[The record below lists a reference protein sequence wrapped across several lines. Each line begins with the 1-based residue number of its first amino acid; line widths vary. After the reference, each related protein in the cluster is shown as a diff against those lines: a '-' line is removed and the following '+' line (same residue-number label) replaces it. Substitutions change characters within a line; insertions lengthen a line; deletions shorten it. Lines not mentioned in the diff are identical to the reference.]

1 MNRLIVEL
9 RNANHASVSAAF
21 LPAPAPG
28 YAQHVSDPALDVRV
42 VKGACP
48 HDCPDTCALE
58 TTVQNGVAIKV
69 VGSKSHPFT
78 GGALCTK
85 VSRYL
90 DRTYAPDRV
99 VYPHRRVGGKGP
111 GQGTWE
117 RITWD
122 EALDTIAEKF
132 TAIAASPDGPEA
144 ICPYSYA
151 GTMGLLNFAGMDRRF
166 FFHLGASL
174 LDRTLCSSAG
184 KVGITISLGGGV
196 GMDPERVEDSRLILI
211 WGSNPITSNLHYW
224 SRVQEAKRRG
234 ARVVVIDPY
243 RSLTAEKGTD
253 HIPVRPGTDAALALA
268 MMHVIINQD
277 LHDVDY
283 VTRYTVG
290 FEALR
295 ARVQEYPPE
304 RAADICGIPAGTIVQ
319 LARDY
324 ATTRPAA
331 IRVNYGLQRHRG
343 GGAAVRAITC
353 LPALV
358 GAWRDPAGG
367 VLLSTSDFYG
377 MNHAAL
383 ERHDLLAGR
392 QPRTINTSSIGDAL
406 LEAQPPIRALFVYNS
421 NPVTI
426 APDSEKVVRGFSRAD
441 LFTVVHD
448 VFFTDTADY
457 ADIFLPA
464 TTQLECLDIHKS
476 YGHLYVL
483 LNQPAIAP
491 VGEALPNT
499 EVFRRLARTMGF
511 TEPALFESDEVM
523 VAQALQSTHPRMQG
537 ITLEH
542 LQEHG
547 WQRLNV
553 PAIYAPFAEGGF
565 PTPSGKCEFYSATA
579 KTMGLDP
586 LPTFTPPVESV
597 QSAPE
602 RAKTYPLA
610 IISPPQRHLLNSSF
624 ANLPLFLDSEKEPHL
639 DINPGDAAPRGIK
652 DGDWLRIY
660 NDRGAFGA
668 RARVTDKA
676 RVGCV
681 VAVSLWWRK
690 LTPDGKNANQ
700 VTSQRLADMGNAA
713 TFYDALVEVSTAPE
727 PAARA

>member
-1 MNRLIVEL
+1 MI
-9 RNANHASVSAAF
+9 ANES
-21 LPAPAPG
+21 G
-28 YAQHVSDPALDVRV
+28 VRV

-58 TTVQNGVAIKV
+58 TTVENGVAVKIAGAKD
-69 VGSKSHPFT
+69 HPWT
-78 GGALCTK
+78 DGALCTK

-99 VYPHRRVGGKGP
+99 LYPQRRVGGKGP
-111 GQGTWE
+111 GKGSWQ
-117 RITWD
+117 RISWD
-122 EALDTIAEKF
+122 EATRTIAERF
-132 TAIAASPDGPEA
+132 TAIAASADGPEA

-166 FFHLGASL
+166 FHHLGASL
-174 LDRTLCSSAG
+174 LERTLCSSAG
-184 KVGITISLGGGV
+184 KVGVKLTLGAGV
-196 GMDPERVEDSRLILI
+196 GMDPERVEDARLILI

-224 SRVQEAKRRG
+224 ARVQEAKRRG

-253 HIPVRPGTDAALALA
+253 HLPVVPGTDAALALA
-268 MMHVIINQD
+268 MMHVIITEGR
-277 LHDVDY
+277 HDADY
-283 VTRYTVG
+283 VGRYTLG
-290 FEALR
+290 FEAL
-295 ARVQEYPPE
+295 AERVREYPPE
-304 RAADICGIPAGTIVQ
+304 RAAAICGIPAEAITA

-324 ATTRPAA
+324 ASTRPSA
-331 IRVNYGLQRHRG
+331 IRVNYGLQRHYG

-358 GAWRDPAGG
+358 GAWRDAAGG
-367 VLLSTSDFYG
+367 VLLSTGDFFG
-377 MNHAAL
+377 FNHAAL
-383 ERHDLLAGR
+383 ERPDLLGGR
-392 QPRTINTSSIGDAL
+392 RPRTINTSSIGDAL
-406 LEAQPPIRALFVYNS
+406 LEAKPPIRALYVYNS
-421 NPVTI
+421 NPVCV
-426 APDSEKVVRGFSRAD
+426 APDSEKVVRGFLRED
-441 LFTVVHD
+441 LFTVVND

-464 TTQLECLDIHKS
+464 TTQLECLDVHKP
-476 YGHLYVL
+476 YGQLYVM

-491 VGEALPNT
+491 QGEAVPNT
-499 EVFRRLARTMGF
+499 EAFRRIARAMGL
-511 TEPALFESDEVM
+511 TEPSLFDDDETIVR
-523 VAQALQSTHPRMQG
+523 QALDTTHVRMAG
-537 ITLEH
+537 ITFEGLKET
-542 LQEHG
+542 G

-553 PAIYAPFAEGGF
+553 PATYAPFAEGGF
-565 PTPSGKCEFYSATA
+565 PTPSGKCEFYSETA
-579 KTMGLDP
+579 KAMGLDP

-639 DINPGDAAPRGIK
+639 DIHPEDAAPRGIHE
-652 DGDWLRIY
+652 GDWLRVF

-676 RVGCV
+676 RPGCV

-690 LTPDGKNANQ
+690 LTPDGTNANQ

-713 TFYDALVEVSTAPE
+713 TFYDALVDVAKAPE
-727 PAARA
+727 PARTM

>member
-1 MNRLIVEL
+1 M
-9 RNANHASVSAAF
+9 S
-21 LPAPAPG
+21 
-28 YAQHVSDPALDVRV
+28 QTDLDVRV

-69 VGSKSHPFT
+69 SGQKDHPWT
-78 GGALCTK
+78 DGALCTK

-99 VYPHRRVGGKGP
+99 VYPHKRLGGKGP
-111 GQGTWE
+111 GKGTWE
-117 RITWD
+117 RISWD
-122 EALDTIAEKF
+122 EAVTTIAAKF
-132 TAIAASPDGPEA
+132 HEIIASPAGPEG

-166 FFHLGASL
+166 FYHLGASL

-184 KVGITISLGGGV
+184 KVGIKLTLGGGV
-196 GMDPERVEDSRLILI
+196 GMDPERVNDARLILI

-224 SRVQEAKRRG
+224 SRVQEAKRQG

-253 HIPVRPGTDAALALA
+253 HIAVRPGSDAALALA
-268 MMHVIINQD
+268 MMHVIINEG
-277 LHDVDY
+277 LHDADY
-283 VTRYTVG
+283 VANHTVG
-290 FEALR
+290 FDQLVE
-295 ARVQEYPPE
+295 RVQQYPPS
-304 RAADICGIPAGTIVQ
+304 RAAEICGIPAATITR

-324 ATTRPAA
+324 ATTRPSA

-358 GAWRDPAGG
+358 GAWRDAAGG
-367 VLLSTSDFYG
+367 VLLSTGDFYG
-377 MNHAAL
+377 MNTAAL
-383 ERHDLLAGR
+383 ERQDLLAGR
-392 QPRTINTSSIGDAL
+392 RPRTINTSSIGDAL
-406 LEAQPPIRALFVYNS
+406 LEADPPIKALYVYNS
-421 NPVTI
+421 NPVCV
-426 APDSEKVVRGFSRAD
+426 APDSEKVIAGFSRPD

-448 VFFTDTADY
+448 VFFTDSADY

-499 EVFRRLARTMGF
+499 EVFRRIAKAMGL
-511 TEPALFESDEVM
+511 TEPALFEDDETLIR
-523 VAQALQSTHPRMQG
+523 QTLQTTHPRMAG
-537 ITLEH
+537 ITYEG

-553 PAIYAPFAEGGF
+553 PAIYTPFAEGGF
-565 PTPSGKCEFYSATA
+565 PTPSGKCEFYSETA
-579 KTMGLDP
+579 KAMGLDP
-586 LPTFTPPVESV
+586 LPTYTPPVESA

-624 ANLPLFLDSEKEPHL
+624 ANLPLFLDAEKEPHL
-639 DINPGDAAPRGIK
+639 DIHPEDAAPRGITE
-652 DGDWLRIY
+652 GAWLRVF

-668 RARVTDKA
+668 RARVTEKA
-676 RVGCV
+676 RPGCV

-690 LTPDGKNANQ
+690 LTPDGTNANQ

-713 TFYDALVEVSTAPE
+713 TFYDALVDVAPAPE
-727 PAARA
+727 PSARA

>member
-1 MNRLIVEL
+1 MSSPTSEL
-9 RNANHASVSAAF
+9 
-21 LPAPAPG
+21 
-28 YAQHVSDPALDVRV
+28 RV

-58 TTVQNGVAIKV
+58 TTVQDGVAIKV
-69 VGSKSHPFT
+69 AGAKDHPWT
-78 GGALCTK
+78 AGALCTK

-90 DRTYAPDRV
+90 DRTYAKDRV
-99 VYPHRRVGGKGP
+99 LYPHRRVGGKGP
-111 GQGTWE
+111 GRGTWE
-117 RITWD
+117 RISWD
-122 EALDTIAEKF
+122 DAVGTIAARF
-132 TAIAASPDGPEA
+132 RAIIDSADGPEG

-184 KVGITISLGGGV
+184 KVGVKLTLGGGV
-196 GMDPERVEDSRLILI
+196 GMDPERVEDARLILI

-224 SRVQEAKRRG
+224 ARVQEAKRKG

-253 HIPVRPGTDAALALA
+253 HIAVLPGSDAALALA
-268 MMHVIINQD
+268 MMHVIIAEG
-277 LHDVDY
+277 LHDRDY
-283 VTRYTVG
+283 VAEYTVG
-290 FEALR
+290 FDAL
-295 ARVQEYPPE
+295 AERVRDYPPS
-304 RAADICGIPAGTIVQ
+304 RAAEICGIPADTITR

-324 ATTRPAA
+324 ATTKPVA
-331 IRVNYGLQRHRG
+331 IRVNYGLQRHFG

-367 VLLSTSDFYG
+367 VLLSTGDFYG
-377 MNHAAL
+377 MNSAAL
-383 ERHDLLAGR
+383 ERPDLLAGR

-406 LEAQPPIRALFVYNS
+406 LGATPPIKALFVYNS
-421 NPVTI
+421 NPVCV
-426 APDSEKVVRGFSRAD
+426 APDSAKVVRGFSRED

-464 TTQLECLDIHKS
+464 TTQLECLDLHKS

-491 VGEALPNT
+491 QGEALPNT
-499 EVFRRLARTMGF
+499 EVFRRVAKAMGL
-511 TEPALFESDEVM
+511 TEPALFESDETM
-523 VAQALQSTHPRMQG
+523 IRQALCTTQARMHG
-537 ITLEH
+537 ITFER

-553 PAIYAPFAEGGF
+553 PERFAPFATGGF
-565 PTPSGKCEFYSATA
+565 PTPSGKCEFYSETA
-579 KTMGLDP
+579 KAMGLDP
-586 LPTFTPPVESV
+586 LPTYTPPIESA

-602 RAKTYPLA
+602 RAKRYPLA
-610 IISPPQRHLLNSSF
+610 VISPPQRHLLNSSF
-624 ANLPLFLDSEKEPHL
+624 ANLPLFLDAEKEPHL
-639 DINPGDAAPRGIK
+639 DIHPNDADARGIAE
-652 DGDWLRIY
+652 GDWVSVF

-668 RARVTDKA
+668 RARVNEKA
-676 RVGCV
+676 RPGCV

-690 LTPDGKNANQ
+690 LTPDGTNANM

-713 TFYDALVEVSTAPE
+713 TFYDVLVDVAKAHEPVAAAVS
-727 PAARA
+727 

>member
-1 MNRLIVEL
+1 M
-9 RNANHASVSAAF
+9 
-21 LPAPAPG
+21 
-28 YAQHVSDPALDVRV
+28 
-42 VKGACP
+42 KGACP

-69 VGSKSHPFT
+69 SGQKDHPWT
-78 GGALCTK
+78 DGALCTK

-99 VYPHRRVGGKGP
+99 VYPHKRVGGKGP
-111 GQGTWE
+111 GKGSWE
-117 RITWD
+117 RISWD
-122 EALDTIAEKF
+122 EAVGTIAAKF
-132 TAIAASPDGPEA
+132 HEIIASPTGPEG

-166 FFHLGASL
+166 FYHLGASL

-184 KVGITISLGGGV
+184 KVGIKLTLGGGV
-196 GMDPERVEDSRLILI
+196 GMDPERVEDARLILI

-224 SRVQEAKRRG
+224 TRVQEAKRRG

-253 HIPVRPGTDAALALA
+253 HIAVRPGSDAALALA
-268 MMHVIINQD
+268 MMQVIIND
-277 LHDVDY
+277 GLHDADY
-283 VTRYTVG
+283 VANYTVG
-290 FEALR
+290 FDQLVE
-295 ARVQEYPPE
+295 RVQEYPPE
-304 RAADICGIPAGTIVQ
+304 RAADICGISAATITQ

-324 ATTRPAA
+324 ATTRPSA

-358 GAWRDPAGG
+358 GAWRDAAGG
-367 VLLSTSDFYG
+367 VLLSTGDFYG
-377 MNHAAL
+377 MNTAAL
-383 ERHDLLAGR
+383 ERQDLLAGR
-392 QPRTINTSSIGDAL
+392 RPRTINTSSIGDAL
-406 LEAQPPIRALFVYNS
+406 LEADPPIKALYVYNS
-421 NPVTI
+421 NPVCV
-426 APDSEKVVRGFSRAD
+426 APDSEKVVAGFSRPD

-448 VFFTDTADY
+448 VFFTDSADY

-499 EVFRRLARTMGF
+499 EVFRRIARAMGLA
-511 TEPALFESDEVM
+511 EPALFEDDETLIC
-523 VAQALQSTHPRMQG
+523 QTLQTTHPRMAG
-537 ITLEH
+537 ITYEGLK
-542 LQEHG
+542 EHG

-553 PAIYAPFAEGGF
+553 PVIYAPFAEGGF
-565 PTPSGKCEFYSATA
+565 PTPSGKCEFYSETA
-579 KTMGLDP
+579 RAMGLDP
-586 LPTFTPPVESV
+586 LPTYTPPVESV

-624 ANLPLFLDSEKEPHL
+624 ANLPLFLDAEKEPHL
-639 DINPGDAAPRGIK
+639 DIHPEDAAPRGITE
-652 DGDWLRIY
+652 GAWLRVF

-668 RARVTDKA
+668 RARVTEKA
-676 RVGCV
+676 RPGCV

-690 LTPDGKNANQ
+690 LTPDGTNANQ

-713 TFYDALVEVSTAPE
+713 TFYDALVDVATAPE
-727 PAARA
+727 PCGARSGAMIAD

>member
-1 MNRLIVEL
+1 M
-9 RNANHASVSAAF
+9 SQ
-21 LPAPAPG
+21 PG
-28 YAQHVSDPALDVRV
+28 LDVRV

-58 TTVQNGVAIKV
+58 TTVENGVAVKV
-69 VGSKSHPFT
+69 AGAKDHPFT
-78 GGALCTK
+78 DGTLCTK

-111 GQGTWE
+111 GRGTWE

-122 EALDTIAEKF
+122 EAVDDDRGEVHRR
-132 TAIAASPDGPEA
+132 SPRRPTGREA

-166 FFHLGASL
+166 FNHLGASL

-184 KVGITISLGGGV
+184 KVGIKISLGGSV
-196 GMDPERVEDSRLILI
+196 GMDPERVEDARLILI

-268 MMHVIINQD
+268 MMHVIINEGR
-277 LHDVDY
+277 HDADY
-283 VTRYTVG
+283 VARYTVG
-290 FEALR
+290 FEALTE
-295 ARVQEYPPE
+295 RVQAYPPE
-304 RAADICGIPAGTIVQ
+304 RAADICGIEADTIVQ

-331 IRVNYGLQRHRG
+331 IRVNYGLQRHQG

-358 GAWRDPAGG
+358 GAWRDAAGG
-367 VLLSTSDFYG
+367 VLLSTGDFYA
-377 MNHAAL
+377 MNQKAL
-383 ERHDLLAGR
+383 ERPDLIRGN
-392 QPRTINTSSIGDAL
+392 PRTINTSSIGDAL
-406 LEAQPPIRALFVYNS
+406 LEAKPPIRALFVYNS

-426 APDSEKVVRGFSRAD
+426 APDSEKVVRGFSRPD

-499 EVFRRLARTMGF
+499 EVFRRLARAMGF
-511 TEPALFESDEVM
+511 TEPALFESDETM
-523 VAQALQSTHPRMQG
+523 IRQSLQTTHPRMAG
-537 ITLEH
+537 IDYETLE
-542 LQEHG
+542 ERG

-553 PAIYAPFAEGGF
+553 PASYAPFAAGGF
-565 PTPSGKCEFYSATA
+565 PTPSGKCEFYSETPGRWASIRCRPTRRRSSRRRARRSGRRPIRWRSSRRRSGTCSTRRSPTCRSSSTARRSRTWTSIPTTRRRAASRPATGCA
-579 KTMGLDP
+579 SSTTGAP
-586 LPTFTPPVESV
+586 
-597 QSAPE
+597 SAP
-602 RAKTYPLA
+602 A
-610 IISPPQRHLLNSSF
+610 
-624 ANLPLFLDSEKEPHL
+624 
-639 DINPGDAAPRGIK
+639 PG
-652 DGDWLRIY
+652 
-660 NDRGAFGA
+660 
-668 RARVTDKA
+668 
-676 RVGCV
+676 
-681 VAVSLWWRK
+681 
-690 LTPDGKNANQ
+690 
-700 VTSQRLADMGNAA
+700 
-713 TFYDALVEVSTAPE
+713 
-727 PAARA
+727 

>member
-1 MNRLIVEL
+1 M
-9 RNANHASVSAAF
+9 
-21 LPAPAPG
+21 
-28 YAQHVSDPALDVRV
+28 RV

-58 TTVQNGVAIKV
+58 TTVENGVAVKV
-69 VGSKSHPFT
+69 AGAKSHPWT
-78 GGALCTK
+78 DGALCTK

-90 DRTYAPDRV
+90 DRTYAADRV
-99 VYPHRRVGGKGP
+99 LYPHRRVGGKGP
-111 GQGTWE
+111 GKGTWE
-117 RITWD
+117 RISWD
-122 EALDTIAEKF
+122 DALATIATRFNE
-132 TAIAASPDGPEA
+132 IIASPDGPEA

-166 FFHLGASL
+166 FYHLGASL

-184 KVGITISLGGGV
+184 KVGIKITLGGSV
-196 GMDPERVEDSRLILI
+196 GMDPERVDDARLILI

-268 MMHVIINQD
+268 MMHVIIHEGR
-277 LHDVDY
+277 HDADY
-283 VTRYTVG
+283 VARYTVG
-290 FEALR
+290 FDALTERVR
-295 ARVQEYPPE
+295 AYPPE
-304 RAADICGIPAGTIVQ
+304 RAADICGIPTDTIVQ

-358 GAWRDPAGG
+358 GAWRDAAGG
-367 VLLSTSDFYG
+367 VLLSTGDFYAL
-377 MNHAAL
+377 NTQAL
-383 ERHDLLAGR
+383 ERPDLIKGR
-392 QPRTINTSSIGDAL
+392 PRTINTSSIGDAL
-406 LEAQPPIRALFVYNS
+406 LEARPPIRALYVFNS
-421 NPVTI
+421 NPVTV
-426 APDSEKVVRGFSRAD
+426 APDSDKVVRGFSRAD

-483 LNQPAIAP
+483 LNQPAIEP

-499 EVFRRLARTMGF
+499 EVFRRLAGKMGF
-511 TEPALFESDEVM
+511 TEPALFDSDEAM
-523 VAQALQSTHPRMQG
+523 IRQALQTAHPRMAG
-537 ITLEH
+537 ITFERLK
-542 LQEHG
+542 EHG

-553 PAIYAPFAEGGF
+553 PAHYAPFAEGGF
-565 PTPSGKCEFYSATA
+565 PTPSGKCEFSSETA
-579 KTMGLDP
+579 KAMGLDP

-624 ANLPLFLDSEKEPHL
+624 ANLPLFLDAEKEPHL
-639 DINPGDAAPRGIK
+639 DIHPDDAAPRAIS
-652 DGDWLRIY
+652 DGDWLRIF

-676 RVGCV
+676 RPGCV

-690 LTPDGKNANQ
+690 LTPDGTNANQ

-713 TFYDALVEVSTAPE
+713 TFYDALVDVAPAPE
-727 PAARA
+727 PVGASTAQAG

>member
-1 MNRLIVEL
+1 M
-9 RNANHASVSAAF
+9 SS
-21 LPAPAPG
+21 PAPEI
-28 YAQHVSDPALDVRV
+28 RV

-58 TTVQNGVAIKV
+58 TTVQDGVAIKV
-69 VGSKSHPFT
+69 SGSKSHPFT
-78 GGALCTK
+78 DGALCTK

-111 GQGTWE
+111 GQGTWK

-122 EALDTIAEKF
+122 EALATIAAKF
-132 TAIAASPDGPEA
+132 NAIIASPEGPEG

-166 FFHLGASL
+166 FNHIGASL

-184 KVGITISLGGGV
+184 KVGIKLTLGGSV
-196 GMDPERVEDSRLILI
+196 GMDPERVEDARLIII

-234 ARVVVIDPY
+234 AKVVVIDPY

-253 HIPVRPGTDAALALA
+253 HIAVRPGTDAALALA
-268 MMHVIINQD
+268 MMHVVINEGR
-277 LHDVDY
+277 HDADY
-283 VTRYTVG
+283 VARHTLG

-295 ARVQEYPPE
+295 ERVQDYPPE
-304 RAADICGIPAGTIVQ
+304 RAADICGIPAETIVA
-319 LARDY
+319 LAREY
-324 ATTRPAA
+324 AATRPSA
-331 IRVNYGLQRHRG
+331 IRVNYGLQRHKG

-358 GAWRDPAGG
+358 GAWRDAAGG
-367 VLLSTSDFYG
+367 VLLSTGGFYG
-377 MNHAAL
+377 MNTAAL
-383 ERHDLLAGR
+383 ERPDLLAGR
-392 QPRTINTSSIGDAL
+392 RPRSVNTSAIGDAL
-406 LEAQPPIRALFVYNS
+406 LDAQPPIRALYVYNS
-421 NPVTI
+421 NPVCV
-426 APDSEKVVRGFSRAD
+426 APDSEKVVRGFSRPD

-457 ADIFLPA
+457 ADLFLPA
-464 TTQLECLDIHKS
+464 TTQLECLDLHSS

-499 EVFRRLARTMGF
+499 EVFRRLAAAMGL
-511 TEPALFESDEVM
+511 TEPALFEDDE
-523 VAQALQSTHPRMQG
+523 ALIRQTLHTTHPRMSG
-537 ITLEH
+537 ITYET
-542 LQEHG
+542 LQAQG

-553 PAIYAPFAEGGF
+553 PAVYAPFADGGF
-565 PTPSGKCEFYSATA
+565 PTPSGKCEFYSDTA
-579 KTMGLDP
+579 RAMGLDP
-586 LPTFTPPVESV
+586 LPTFTPPIESV

-639 DINPGDAAPRGIK
+639 DIHPEDAAPRGITT
-652 DGDWLRIY
+652 GDWVRIF

-668 RARVTDKA
+668 RARVSDKA
-676 RVGCV
+676 RPGCV

-713 TFYDALVEVSTAPE
+713 TFYDALVDVAPA
-727 PAARA
+727 PAPV

>member
-1 MNRLIVEL
+1 MSTP
-9 RNANHASVSAAF
+9 AS
-21 LPAPAPG
+21 G
-28 YAQHVSDPALDVRV
+28 IRV

-69 VGSKSHPFT
+69 AGQKDHPWT
-78 GGALCTK
+78 DGALCTK

-90 DRTYAPDRV
+90 ERTYAAERV
-99 VYPHRRVGGKGP
+99 VHPHRRVGGKGP
-111 GQGTWE
+111 GKGSWE
-117 RITWD
+117 RISWD
-122 EALDTIAEKF
+122 EAVQTIAAKF
-132 TAIAASPDGPEA
+132 QAIINSPDGAEG

-184 KVGITISLGGGV
+184 KVGIKLTLGGGV
-196 GMDPERVEDSRLILI
+196 GMDPERVDDARLILI

-224 SRVQEAKRRG
+224 SRVQEAKRKG

-253 HIPVRPGTDAALALA
+253 HIAVTPGTDAALALA
-268 MMHVIINQD
+268 MMHVIIGEG
-277 LHDVDY
+277 LHDADY
-283 VTRYTVG
+283 VATYTVG
-290 FEALR
+290 FEQLAE
-295 ARVQEYPPE
+295 RVKDYPPE
-304 RAADICGIPAGTIVQ
+304 RAAAICGIPAGTIVQ

-331 IRVNYGLQRHRG
+331 IRVNYGLQRHFG

-358 GAWRDPAGG
+358 GAWRDAAGG
-367 VLLSTSDFYG
+367 VLLSTGDFYG
-377 MNHAAL
+377 MNTAAL
-383 ERHDLLAGR
+383 ERPDLLAGR
-392 QPRTINTSSIGDAL
+392 RPRTINTSSIGDAL
-406 LEAQPPIRALFVYNS
+406 LEATPPIKALFVYNS
-421 NPVTI
+421 NPVCV
-426 APDSEKVVRGFSRAD
+426 APDSEKVVRGFSRPD

-464 TTQLECLDIHKS
+464 TTQLECLDLHKS

-499 EVFRRLARTMGF
+499 EVFRRIAKAMGL
-511 TEPALFESDEVM
+511 TEPALFEDDETLIR
-523 VAQALQSTHPRMQG
+523 QTLDTTHPRMQG
-537 ITLEH
+537 ITFDTLRA
-542 LQEHG
+542 QG

-553 PAIYAPFAEGGF
+553 PELYAPFAEGGF
-565 PTPSGKCEFYSATA
+565 PTPSGKCEFFSDTA
-579 KTMGLDP
+579 RAMGLDP
-586 LPTFTPPVESV
+586 LPTFTAPIESV
-597 QSAPE
+597 QNDPA

-610 IISPPQRHLLNSSF
+610 IISPPQRHLLNSTF
-624 ANLPLFLDSEKEPHL
+624 ANLPLFLDAEKEPHL
-639 DINPGDAAPRGIK
+639 DIHPDDAAPRGIT
-652 DGDWLRIY
+652 DGAWLKVF

-668 RARVTDKA
+668 RARVNEKA
-676 RVGCV
+676 RPGCV

-690 LTPDGKNANQ
+690 LTPDGTNANQ

-713 TFYDALVEVSTAPE
+713 TFYDALVDVAPAPE
-727 PAARA
+727 PVARAGA